1 MVINTEMQNSVK
13 ILHRKVWTH
22 GNSITFF
29 SDNLGQNYFEQTSIL
44 KKSLFSSLQL
54 SITMLKMLTTYMPAW
69 LGCNIVNGGR
79 WGGGV
84 GWGGGEL

>member
-22 GNSITFF
+22 GNSIPFF

-44 KKSLFSSLQL
+44 KKSLFSSLPL
-54 SITMLKMLTTYMPAW
+54 SNNVENVD
-69 LGCNIVNGGR
+69 NIHAGLAR
-79 WGGGV
+79 
-84 GWGGGEL
+84 LQHC